1 MMKWHEWQ
9 KEQLQT
15 VYTMKQKAFRDPFG
29 KIKSDSSIFFQAP
42 EGVLQAPEVV
52 L

>member
-1 MMKWHEWQ
+1 MTER
-9 KEQLQT
+9 T
-15 VYTMKQKAFRDPFG
+15 TTNYIYNGTKAFRDPFG